1 MSTEARS
8 DGRATPPPMPA
19 VAPPPDV
26 LTSLGVAA
34 RRAWQSLEGL
44 GLTAP
49 TISAVL
55 REVVDGALPPDA

>member
-1 MSTEARS
+1 MTDLAAR
-8 DGRATPPPMPA
+8 DGRATPPPLPV

-26 LTSLGVAA
+26 LTALAMSA

-49 TISAVL
+49 TIAAVL
-55 REVVDGALPPDA
+55 REVVDGALQPE